1 MEVLENNFITSIYV
15 DLYLVFSPILY
26 VRAMAVNKA
35 GKALV
40 SVLIELLL
48 TFQNGKE
55 SLQLAD
61 HVLKVIKA
69 MFSQEAS

>member
-15 DLYLVFSPILY
+15 DLYLVFSPVLY

-35 GKALV
+35 GKALF